1 MSHTDTTNYDWQDMD
16 NTMRQAGDAIRRVD
30 GELRRQWHLSD
41 DEDVVRAIRNKREA
55 RYWII
60 REFDKYPVH
69 GVINAAIKL
78 VRPKDWHQLL
88 LEHPHESQ
96 GDRSKIAYTQNEVK
110 GQKDIQTVTSVGKY
124 LTRHFDL
131 PDHTIRDLVSRYG
144 SAARF
149 QFVHTTAEMI
159 YHLHRG
165 PASCMVWGDD
175 RGVKCSDG
183 VTRHPYEAY
192 DPKFGWHMAVRIE
205 GDDTMGRALCM
216 TQPIDGKKYFV
227 RSYLRPANATS
238 YSQTDDGM
246 DTWLREQGYRKEN
259 CWEDGERLAY
269 HEASDHFLAPYLD
282 GGEKNVTIDA
292 GAKALVIDSDG
303 EYVCD
308 QTGGCPTAM
317 DNDDD
322 NFDCEDCGDRTSND
336 DGYWVNRQ
344 EDTHVC
350 DDCRSNHYQ
359 YVYGRR
365 GSQYYIHEDNV
376 VYVESN
382 SEHYDQ
388 DYLGDNNIVELNNG
402 EYEDVENAVEIN
414 GDWYHLEDERIC
426 RFEDTDEYG
435 LTEDGWQC
443 AESCNWYTDDC
454 EEYTEY
460 EGERYHDDHIP
471 QRIADATA
479 DKDDAEDEPVPTV
492 LTLDMLSLTLDML
505 SLTHMLWDYSISMNE
520 VTVSLTYTHDGHKL
534 YAERIFLQEFVNG
547 VDRSEFNRFL
557 RNELCS
563 ALMAQAYEIANK
575 YLETQGE

>member
-1 MSHTDTTNYDWQDMD
+1 MTTTNDTYDWQDMD
-16 NTMRQAGDAIRRVD
+16 NTMRQAYDAIRRTD
-30 GELRRQWHLSD
+30 AELRRRWHLTD
-41 DEDVVRAIRNKREA
+41 DRDEMLALSAKRDA

-96 GDRSKIAYTQNEVK
+96 GDRSKIAYTQNEAK

-165 PASCMVWGDD
+165 PASCMVWSND

-259 CWEDGERLAY
+259 YWEDGERLAY
-269 HEASDHFLAPYLD
+269 HEANDHFLAPFLD

-303 EYVCD
+303 EYTCD
-308 QTGGCPTAM
+308 QTGGYPTY
-317 DNDDD
+317 DEEDENG
-322 NFDCEDCGDRTSND
+322 FECEDCGDNTDED
-336 DGYWVNRQ
+336 DGYWIGRG
-344 EDTHVC
+344 EDTRVC
-350 DDCRSNHYQ
+350 RHCVENS
-359 YVYGRR
+359 YVYAYGRR
-365 GSQYYIHEDNV
+365 GNQYYVHQDNA

-382 SEHYDQ
+382 SEHYDE
-388 DYLGDNNIVELNNG
+388 DYLSDNEIVELENG
-402 EYEDVENAVEIN
+402 DYEQMEEAIEIN
-414 GDWYHLEDERIC
+414 GDWYTIDDERIC

-443 AESCNWYTDDC
+443 EQSCNWYTDDC
-454 EEYTEY
+454 TDWVEINDV
-460 EGERYHDDHIP
+460 RYHKDYAP
-471 QRIADATA
+471 EQ
-479 DKDDAEDEPVPTV
+479 DDAEDEPDATPQAKP
-492 LTLDMLSLTLDML
+492 LTMAMLNECSLIEERRDDGYVMF
-505 SLTHMLWDYSISMNE
+505 SIS
-520 VTVSLTYTHDGHKL
+520 LLH
-534 YAERIFLQEFVNG
+534 NG
-547 VDRSEFNRFL
+547 RRLITRRLISQTTINQTGWDAVREHCRKDI
-557 RNELCS
+557 S
-563 ALMAQAYEIANK
+563 ADLIILSNASSPYV
-575 YLETQGE
+575 LEAT

>member
-1 MSHTDTTNYDWQDMD
+1 MTTTNNTYDWQDMVD
-16 NTMRQAGDAIRRVD
+16 TMRRAYDAIRRVD
-30 GELRRQWHLSD
+30 GELQRQWHRSD
-41 DEDVVRAIRNKREA
+41 DEDEMRAIRDKREA

-69 GVINAAIKL
+69 QIINAAIKL
-78 VRPKDWHQLL
+78 ARPKDWHQLL
-88 LEHPHESQ
+88 LEHPHVSQ
-96 GDRSKIAYTQNEVK
+96 GDNSKIAYTQNEVK

-165 PASCMVWGDD
+165 PQSCMVWGDD
-175 RGVKCSDG
+175 RGVKCADG

-205 GDDTMGRALCM
+205 GDNTMGRALCM

-227 RSYLRPANATS
+227 RSYLRPSNATS

-259 CWEDGERLAY
+259 YWEDGERLAY

-303 EYVCD
+303 EYTCD
-308 QTGGCPTAM
+308 QTGGYPTY
-317 DNDDD
+317 DDED
-322 NFDCEDCGDRTSND
+322 ESFECEDCGDRTSND
-336 DGYWVNRQ
+336 DGYWVGRG
-344 EDTHVC
+344 EDTQVC
-350 DDCRSNHYQ
+350 DSCRDNHYQ

-365 GSQYYIHEDNV
+365 GNQYYIHEDNV

-382 SEHYDQ
+382 SEHYDE
-388 DYLGDNNIVELNNG
+388 DYLSDNNIVELENG
-402 EYEDVENAVEIN
+402 DYEDLENAVEVD
-414 GDWYHLEDERIC
+414 GDWYHLDDERIC
-426 RFEDTDEYG
+426 RTEDTDEFKMVD
-435 LTEDGWQC
+435 DGCWQC
-443 AESCNWYTDDC
+443 AESGNWYTDDC
-454 EEYTEY
+454 IEWTEY
-460 EGERYHDDHIP
+460 EGQRYHDDYIP
-471 QRIADATA
+471 KHIADATA
-479 DKDDAEDEPVPTV
+479 DKRIDEDEGMPTM
-492 LTLDMLSLTLDML
+492 LTLDMLWNV
-505 SLTHMLWDYSISMNE
+505 HMLWDYSIGMGD
-520 VTVSLTYTHDGHKL
+520 VVISLTYTLDGKKL
-534 YAERIFLQEFVNG
+534 HAERNYTTEFVNSQ
-547 VDRSEFNRFL
+547 DRAGFNRMV
-557 RNELCS
+557 REILCS
-563 ALMAQAYEIANK
+563 DLMAQANEIANK

>member
-1 MSHTDTTNYDWQDMD
+1 MSHTDTTNYDWQDMVD
-16 NTMRQAGDAIRRVD
+16 TMNRAYDAIRRTD
-30 GELRRQWHLSD
+30 EALRRRWHLTD
-41 DEDVVRAIRNKREA
+41 DREEMAALSAKRDA

-69 GVINAAIKL
+69 QVINAAIKL
-78 VRPKDWHQLL
+78 ARPRDWHQLL

-110 GQKDIQTVTSVGKY
+110 GQRDIQTVTSVGKY

-165 PASCMVWGDD
+165 PASCMVWSND
-175 RGVKCSDG
+175 RGVKCKDG

-205 GDDTMGRALCM
+205 GDNTMGRALCM
-216 TQPIDGKKYFV
+216 TSPQDGVKYFV
-227 RSYLRPANATS
+227 RSYLRPSNEST

-246 DTWLREQGYRKEN
+246 DTWLKEQGYTKEN
-259 CWEDGERLAY
+259 YWRDDERLAY
-269 HEASDHFLAPYLD
+269 HEANDHFLAPFLD
-282 GGEKNVTIDA
+282 GGEKKVSIDEPN
-292 GAKALVIDSDG
+292 KCLVIDGDG
-303 EYVCD
+303 EYACD
-308 QTGGCPTAM
+308 QTGGYPTYE
-317 DNDDD
+317 DDSGT
-322 NFDCEDCGDRTSND
+322 DCEDCGDRVSD
-336 DGYWVNRQ
+336 GDGYWIGRS
-344 EDTHVC
+344 EDAMVC
-350 DDCRSNHYQ
+350 ESCLNNSYVF
-359 YVYGRR
+359 VYGRR
-365 GSQYYIHEDNV
+365 GNQYYVHQDNA
-376 VYVESN
+376 VYVESS
-382 SEHYDQ
+382 SEHYDE
-388 DYLGDNNIVELNNG
+388 DYLSDNEIVELESG
-402 EYEDVENAVEIN
+402 GYEEMCEAIEIN
-414 GDWYHLEDERIC
+414 GDWYTIDDERIC

-443 AESCNWYTDDC
+443 EQSCNWYTDDC
-454 EEYTEY
+454 TDWVEINDV
-460 EGERYHDDHIP
+460 RYHKDYAP
-471 QRIADATA
+471 EQ
-479 DKDDAEDEPVPTV
+479 DDAEDEADTTEKPVPTM
-492 LTLDMLSLTLDML
+492 LTMDMMWN
-505 SLTHMLWDYSISMNE
+505 THMLWDYTIAMDK
-520 VTVSLTYTHDGHKL
+520 VTVSLTYTHAGHKL

-563 ALMAQAYEIANK
+563 ALMAQANEIANK